1 MKENPKAV
9 TVLVTTYYST
19 YLVRSDGLSGWANDC
34 TQTTS
39 GQKGK
44 GSACCA
50 VKTTTF
56 LSINLST
63 TIYIYIYSRSVH
75 SIKILKSEKY
85 SRYPLFISFDTFF
98 DIDSTHLFKL
108 HLGQVIRVEFQ
119 SSLQSRHSA
128 SFLTSPYNK
137 SS

>member
-1 MKENPKAV
+1 MRIQVFLKNFEILENEILKHFLVRNGKIFMKENPKAV

-39 GQKGK
+39 GQESKG
-44 GSACCA
+44 GACCA

-63 TIYIYIYSRSVH
+63 TIYIYIYSRS
-75 SIKILKSEKY
+75 ILPIEIPNLKIQKHFH
-85 SRYPLFISFDTFF
+85 YPLFFIPHVF
-98 DIDSTHLFKL
+98 
-108 HLGQVIRVEFQ
+108 
-119 SSLQSRHSA
+119 RH
-128 SFLTSPYNK
+128 
-137 SS
+137 

>member
-39 GQKGK
+39 GQESKG
-44 GSACCA
+44 GACCA

-63 TIYIYIYSRSVH
+63 TIYIYIYSRS
-75 SIKILKSEKY
+75 ILPIEIPNLKIQKHFH
-85 SRYPLFISFDTFF
+85 YPLFFIPHVF
-98 DIDSTHLFKL
+98 
-108 HLGQVIRVEFQ
+108 
-119 SSLQSRHSA
+119 RH
-128 SFLTSPYNK
+128 
-137 SS
+137 

>member
-1 MKENPKAV
+1 MRIQAFLKNLENEILKHFLVRNGKIFMKENPKAV

-39 GQKGK
+39 GQERKG
-44 GSACCA
+44 GACCA

-63 TIYIYIYSRSVH
+63 TIYIYIFPINSSDRDP
-75 SIKILKSEKY
+75 KS
-85 SRYPLFISFDTFF
+85 
-98 DIDSTHLFKL
+98 
-108 HLGQVIRVEFQ
+108 
-119 SSLQSRHSA
+119 
-128 SFLTSPYNK
+128 
-137 SS
+137 